1 MKLLTDLFATDY
13 GLMSVFVIVFIL
25 VMAVC
30 FIRLFLGKIN
40 EGALAAPPVTQGDK
54 AKK

>member
-25 VMAVC
+25 VMAVF

>member
-25 VMAVC
+25 VMAVF

-40 EGALAAPPVTQGDK
+40 EGAVAAPPVTQGGK

>member
-13 GLMSVFVIVFIL
+13 GLMSVFVIAFIL
-25 VMAVC
+25 IMAVF

-40 EGALAAPPVTQGDK
+40 EGAVIFFFFFPGSK
-54 AKK
+54 AKN